1 MKAQE
6 YIDQAEQYLIHTYN
20 RYQLVLEKGD
30 GVYLYDVNGDKYL
43 DFTSGIAVFAL

>member
-30 GVYLYDVNGDKYL
+30 GVYLYDVNHKA
-43 DFTSGIAVFAL
+43 TKTKVFKGLY